1 MHSWLPRKG
10 CDRAWN
16 AACLFVFL
24 WLAAML
30 VEPTQ
35 VHFDLPNLESGG
47 TFEAK
52 ARLKGLC
59 GLLGPESDKT
69 SATLILYVAPD
80 AGSLT
85 GTALQKG
92 NTLEELEVSAGQY
105 VCQLELRPIVHRFKR
120 PREVEE

>member
-1 MHSWLPRKG
+1 
-10 CDRAWN
+10 
-16 AACLFVFL
+16 
-24 WLAAML
+24 
-30 VEPTQ
+30 
-35 VHFDLPNLESGG
+35 VHFDVPSLESGG
-47 TFEAK
+47 TFEAR

-69 SATLILYVAPD
+69 RASVILYGAPG

-92 NTLEELEVSAGQY
+92 NTLEELEGSAGQY
-105 VCQLELRPIVHRFKR
+105 VCQLELRPIVHRFRR